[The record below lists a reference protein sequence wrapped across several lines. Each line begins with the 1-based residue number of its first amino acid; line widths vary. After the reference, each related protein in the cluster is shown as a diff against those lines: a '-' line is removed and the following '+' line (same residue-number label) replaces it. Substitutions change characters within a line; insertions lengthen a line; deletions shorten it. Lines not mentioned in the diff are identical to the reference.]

1 MSTSY
6 TLSPF
11 KKKRKKK
18 NGKKKLLFHCWEH
31 AARLEA
37 QLCMAEWPF
46 FSVWGFLFWACEPW
60 RHRHCCFSHFLP
72 MDQLGRASRKLPIS
86 VGLGYFCLMQ
96 DSRILRCPAHL
107 QKTRKTNPARERDAF
122 NNCTSQCTGVCAAAA
137 EQSQLGPLH
146 LHLYISITKLRPS
159 ARKPS

>member
-1 MSTSY
+1 MLQGWRHNFACVNG
-6 TLSPF
+6 LS
-11 KKKRKKK
+11 
-18 NGKKKLLFHCWEH
+18 
-31 AARLEA
+31 
-37 QLCMAEWPF
+37 
-46 FSVWGFLFWACEPW
+46 FLFGDSCFEPVNPGDT
-60 RHRHCCFSHFLP
+60 HCCFPHFLP

-96 DSRILRCPAHL
+96 DSRILRCPVHL

-122 NNCTSQCTGVCAAAA
+122 NNCTSQGTGVSAAAA
-137 EQSQLGPLH
+137 AANSQLSPLH